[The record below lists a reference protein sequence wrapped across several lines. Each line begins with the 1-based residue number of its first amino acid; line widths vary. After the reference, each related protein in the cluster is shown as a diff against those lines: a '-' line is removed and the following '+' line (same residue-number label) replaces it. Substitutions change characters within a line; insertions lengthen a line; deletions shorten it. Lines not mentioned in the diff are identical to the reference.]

1 MICKIT
7 ELGKSL
13 DHFLPKLLMLQRRK
27 LRYRS
32 DVRAA
37 HPVSAYFPDDSAV
50 PFTELGA
57 GKIHDFGLK
66 STL

>member
-1 MICKIT
+1 MYRIV

-13 DHFLPKLLMLQRRK
+13 DHFLPKPLMLQRRK

-32 DVRAA
+32 DVRAT

-50 PFTELGA
+50 PYTELGA
-57 GKIHDFGLK
+57 GKIHDFGFK

>member
-1 MICKIT
+1 MMYRIV

-13 DHFLPKLLMLQRRK
+13 DHFLPKPLMLQRRK

-32 DVRAA
+32 DVRAT
-37 HPVSAYFPDDSAV
+37 HPVSAYFPDDSAG
-50 PFTELGA
+50 PYTELGA
-57 GKIHDFGLK
+57 GKIHDFGFK

>member
-1 MICKIT
+1 MCRIV

-13 DHFLPKLLMLQRRK
+13 DHFLPKPLMLQRRK

-50 PFTELGA
+50 PCTELGA
-57 GKIHDFGLK
+57 SKIHDFGLK